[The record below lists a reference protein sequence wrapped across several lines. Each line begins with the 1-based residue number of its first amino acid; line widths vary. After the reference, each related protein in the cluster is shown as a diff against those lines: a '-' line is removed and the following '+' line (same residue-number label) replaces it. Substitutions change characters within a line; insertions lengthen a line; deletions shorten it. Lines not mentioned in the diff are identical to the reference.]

1 MYKRQSQNIRILV
14 IEEEKNIQNLIT
26 SVLNSQHYQ
35 VISSLTGRDGLSQA
49 ASAPPDLIPVSYT
62 HLESAGQLLCRIL
75 HDNMKKIYLGHM
87 SKENN
92 YAQLAY
98 ETVKLEIQ
106 LDPVEYM
113 PQDFDIQVAERDCI
127 SGICNF

>member
-1 MYKRQSQNIRILV
+1 MQNPARQY
-14 IEEEKNIQNLIT
+14 EK
-26 SVLNSQHYQ
+26 
-35 VISSLTGRDGLSQA
+35 D
-49 ASAPPDLIPVSYT
+49 IPWP
-62 HLESAGQLLCRIL
+62 L
-75 HDNMKKIYLGHM
+75 

-127 SGICNF
+127 SGICNILRRRRNL

>member
-1 MYKRQSQNIRILV
+1 
-14 IEEEKNIQNLIT
+14 
-26 SVLNSQHYQ
+26 
-35 VISSLTGRDGLSQA
+35 
-49 ASAPPDLIPVSYT
+49 
-62 HLESAGQLLCRIL
+62 
-75 HDNMKKIYLGHM
+75 MKKIFLGHL

>member
-1 MYKRQSQNIRILV
+1 MRV
-14 IEEEKNIQNLIT
+14 
-26 SVLNSQHYQ
+26 
-35 VISSLTGRDGLSQA
+35 RDSFYA
-49 ASAPPDLIPVSYT
+49 
-62 HLESAGQLLCRIL
+62 ESCTT
-75 HDNMKKIYLGHM
+75 YLGHL